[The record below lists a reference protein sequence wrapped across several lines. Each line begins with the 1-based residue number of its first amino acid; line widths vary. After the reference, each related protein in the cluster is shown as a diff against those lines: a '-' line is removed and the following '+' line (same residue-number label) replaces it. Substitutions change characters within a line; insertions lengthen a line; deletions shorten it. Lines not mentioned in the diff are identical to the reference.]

1 MLDAATS
8 SARVAVFDIDG
19 TLTDTNAVDDEC
31 FLGAAAEVLG
41 VEPREVDW
49 SEAPHVTDAALLE
62 WLCERCC
69 GRRIREGEVD
79 AARRI
84 FVQMLSTELAARPHR
99 FRPIRG
105 AEDVFTRVRSAGWE
119 VAVATGGWETS
130 ARLKL
135 SAIGL
140 RHEGLAIASSSDA
153 RTRTEIV
160 SLAVRRLLNGED
172 LGNGDA
178 RPRQRTPG
186 RVVSIGD
193 AVWDVRTAAGMALP
207 FIGVA
212 TGARAERLRAAGAQ
226 VVLEDLSD
234 SDALYDGL
242 EHAPPPTG
250 DSR

>member
-1 MLDAATS
+1 MLDTATS

-31 FLGAAAEVLG
+31 FLRAAAEVLG
-41 VEPREVDW
+41 FEPREVDW

-69 GRRIREGEVD
+69 GRTIREGEAD
-79 AARRI
+79 ATRRL
-84 FVQMLSTELAARPHR
+84 FFRMLSTELAASPHR

-105 AEDVFTRVRSAGWE
+105 AEDVLTRVRSAGWE

-140 RHEGLAIASSSDA
+140 PHEGLAIASSSDA
-153 RTRTEIV
+153 RTRADIV
-160 SLAVRRLLNGED
+160 SLAVARLLTVVNGANAAV
-172 LGNGDA
+172 GA
-178 RPRQRTPG
+178 VQRTPG

-193 AVWDVRTAAGMALP
+193 AVWDVRTAAAMALP

-212 TGARAERLRAAGAQ
+212 TGARAERLRSAGAR

-234 SDALYDGL
+234 SGALYDAL
-242 EHAPPPTG
+242 EHAPPPAG
-250 DSR
+250 DTR